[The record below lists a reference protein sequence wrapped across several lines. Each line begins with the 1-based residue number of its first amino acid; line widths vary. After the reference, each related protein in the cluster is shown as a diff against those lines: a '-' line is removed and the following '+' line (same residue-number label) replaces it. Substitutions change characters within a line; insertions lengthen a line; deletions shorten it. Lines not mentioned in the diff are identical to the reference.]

1 MNKQLLLV
9 GVVACAMP
17 AAAAHA
23 NQIETSGEVGFNIAH
38 SDGTTETTASI
49 ATEVAFSNA
58 FFGMEA
64 ETLYKDP
71 ADDAEITFSLGYSF
85 DLGKDVALTAS
96 YARTYLNNS
105 GFDAHE
111 TALALDF
118 PLGQDIG
125 ATIEAV
131 RDIDAKATDVSLA
144 AEFPLGERFTGAA
157 LVGHD
162 GTDKYGELGVSFD
175 ITENVSA
182 GVLLE
187 VVEHTKPTF
196 NFGIAYSF

>member
-1 MNKQLLLV
+1 MNKQLLLA
-9 GVVACAMP
+9 GVVVCALP
-17 AAAAHA
+17 AAVQAD
-23 NQIETSGEVGFNIAH
+23 QIETSGEVGFNIAH
-38 SDGTTETTASI
+38 SDGTTETTFAV
-49 ATEVAFSNA
+49 ATEVAYGNA

-71 ADDAEITFSLGYSF
+71 TDDAEITFSLGYSF
-85 DLGKDVALTAS
+85 DLGNDVALTTS

-105 GFDAHE
+105 GFDADE
-111 TALALDF
+111 VALALDF

-131 RDIDAKATDVSLA
+131 RDIDGKTTDVSLA
-144 AEFPLGERFTGAA
+144 AEFPLSDRFTGAA

-162 GTDKYGELGVSFD
+162 GTDKYGELGVAFD
-175 ITENVSA
+175 ITDNVLA

-187 VVEHTKPTF
+187 VAEHTKPTF
-196 NFGIAYSF
+196 NLGIAYLF